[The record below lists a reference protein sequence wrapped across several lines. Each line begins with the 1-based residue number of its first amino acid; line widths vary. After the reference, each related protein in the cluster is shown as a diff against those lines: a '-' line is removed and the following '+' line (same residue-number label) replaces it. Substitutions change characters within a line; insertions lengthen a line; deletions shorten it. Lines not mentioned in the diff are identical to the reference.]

1 MLLAAYLDWK
11 TPYIDQCD
19 GALPHWLR
27 PHAYSIGGELLVNA
41 RLRSCVLRIYYV
53 YIGHTVYT
61 RAQVLHVLVESVAV
75 HALMVRA
82 PRAATSCDGTQ
93 LLLRPCC
100 CGCDGASAAAVRTRL
115 LRT

>member
-1 MLLAAYLDWK
+1 MAQCVMLIAAYRDWK

-19 GALPHWLR
+19 GALPRWLR

-41 RLRSCVLRIYYV
+41 RLRSCVLRIYHV

-75 HALMVRA
+75 NALLVR
-82 PRAATSCDGTQ
+82 PSRSHV
-93 LLLRPCC
+93 
-100 CGCDGASAAAVRTRL
+100 ASWRTVAAAAVMTRV
-115 LRT
+115 LRP